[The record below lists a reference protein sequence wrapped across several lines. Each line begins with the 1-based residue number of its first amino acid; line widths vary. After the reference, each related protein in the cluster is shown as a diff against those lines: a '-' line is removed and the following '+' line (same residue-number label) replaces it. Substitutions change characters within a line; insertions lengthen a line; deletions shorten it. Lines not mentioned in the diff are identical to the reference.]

1 MSTLAGLTRCFV
13 SQSALANIVQELKKD
28 PDTTLSSRRGIKRAR
43 EDAVN
48 FETPYGKLMIDIA
61 LKLPATKKEKET
73 TFSFPFVNPWALLWH
88 YCNVSEEYSKFLTK
102 RHGLEGFSQ
111 AHRWDI
117 ILYGD
122 EVSAGN
128 VLRHD
133 NKRKC
138 QVGMLFIKQKDQSA
152 VFFAYVG
159 INCLSNLKGYCYKF
173 KTVPSSGF
181 SN

>member
-1 MSTLAGLTRCFV
+1 MPTLAGLTRCFV

-43 EDAVN
+43 ENAVD
-48 FETPYGKLMIDIA
+48 FETPYGKLMLDIP

-73 TFSFPFVNPWALLWH
+73 TFMFPFVNPWALLWH
-88 YCNVSEEYSKFLTK
+88 YCNVSEEYSMFLKK
-102 RHGLEGFSQ
+102 RHELEGSRQDSQ
-111 AHRWDI
+111 WDI
-117 ILYGD
+117 IVYGD

-138 QVGMLFIKQKDQSA
+138 QVGMLSMLRKKLHFVNS
-152 VFFAYVG
+152 YVG
-159 INCLSNLKGYCYKF
+159 FRYIAINVHSFKCLSNLMGYC
-173 KTVPSSGF
+173 
-181 SN
+181 